1 MILTSFAPE
10 TGAWPQAGALHLFCM
25 RITYKAGEFFFPA
38 CIINM
43 GMNKKNKDVPKLK
56 KIEIKKPPQEQKLK
70 EAPEV
75 VIAKAIHHMIIK
87 DKEKWSKALSKV
99 YL

>member
-1 MILTSFAPE
+1 MPDLK
-10 TGAWPQAGALHLFCM
+10 QAHCTYSACALH
-25 RITYKAGEFFFPA
+25 IKPGGFFFPA

-43 GMNKKNKDVPKLK
+43 EMKKKNKDVPKLK
-56 KIEIKKPPQEQKLK
+56 KIEIKKTPKEQKLK

-87 DKEKWSKALSKV
+87 DKEK
-99 YL
+99 